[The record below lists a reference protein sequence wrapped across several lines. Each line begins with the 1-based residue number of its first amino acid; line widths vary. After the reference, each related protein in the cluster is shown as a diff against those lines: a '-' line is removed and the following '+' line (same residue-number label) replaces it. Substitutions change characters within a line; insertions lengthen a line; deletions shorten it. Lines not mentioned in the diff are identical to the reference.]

1 MSENSS
7 VFHADGYNFAPAP
20 AYAQQDAIFI
30 QAFAIL
36 QSAIDQHA
44 FPAASVAI
52 TRHGKLVALKGL
64 GRFTYQAESP
74 VATHATVF
82 DLASVSKVVATTSMA
97 MILYERAR
105 LDLETP
111 VAAIVPEFAATRPSK
126 DARRTHVTIENL
138 LAHSS
143 GLPAY
148 EKLYLEAKTK
158 HELFHAA
165 LNAPLMATPGT
176 RAVYSDIGFM
186 VLGLLLERI
195 AGETI
200 DQFCQREVFAPL
212 AMSHTTFN
220 PPHPWW
226 LSIPPTANEH
236 SFRKRIIQG
245 EVNDDNAAGLGGVA
259 GHAGAFSTAEDMA
272 IFGNVMLRAGRPLVR
287 PETLARFTLR
297 QSSPEGTS
305 RALGWDTPSPPSQSG
320 KYFSARSF
328 GHLGYSGT
336 SLWIDPDRDLSVT
349 LLTNRTWPDA
359 SNQAIRQIRPH
370 FHDAVV
376 EALNEHARE
385 AKG

>member
-1 MSENSS
+1 M
-7 VFHADGYNFAPAP
+7 FHADGYNFAPAP

-186 VLGLLLERI
+186 VLDCYSSALPGKPSTSSVSAKFSR
-195 AGETI
+195 
-200 DQFCQREVFAPL
+200 R
-212 AMSHTTFN
+212 
-220 PPHPWW
+220 W
-226 LSIPPTANEH
+226 LC
-236 SFRKRIIQG
+236 R
-245 EVNDDNAAGLGGVA
+245 
-259 GHAGAFSTAEDMA
+259 
-272 IFGNVMLRAGRPLVR
+272 
-287 PETLARFTLR
+287 
-297 QSSPEGTS
+297 
-305 RALGWDTPSPPSQSG
+305 
-320 KYFSARSF
+320 
-328 GHLGYSGT
+328 
-336 SLWIDPDRDLSVT
+336 
-349 LLTNRTWPDA
+349 
-359 SNQAIRQIRPH
+359 IRPSILRTRGGYRFHRPPMSIH
-370 FHDAVV
+370 FANVSSK
-376 EALNEHARE
+376 
-385 AKG
+385 AK